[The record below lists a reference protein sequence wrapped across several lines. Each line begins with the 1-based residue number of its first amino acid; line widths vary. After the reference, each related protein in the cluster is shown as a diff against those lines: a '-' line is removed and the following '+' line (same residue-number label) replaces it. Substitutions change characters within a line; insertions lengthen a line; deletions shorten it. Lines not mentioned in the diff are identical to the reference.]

1 MEQAG
6 IESIIANDG
15 KEAVELYQEHRESI
29 DLILMDLHMPVLN
42 GYEAAEKIR
51 QLSTNVPIAAMTAD
65 VIIGVRDKCERS
77 GIHYYISKPFNPD
90 HFIQTIKNII
100 LENKPKI
107 DTNKVVLD
115 QKLGIKNMGG
125 NFELYQMVLEEYR
138 NENKDTL
145 DRLEFAIREKR
156 YDDAAQIAHKIKSSS
171 GSIGAKSVQ
180 DAAVLLQKAL
190 NQKREDEIVPLYDKF
205 SKLLR
210 KLLAELE

>member
-1 MEQAG
+1 
-6 IESIIANDG
+6 
-15 KEAVELYQEHRESI
+15 
-29 DLILMDLHMPVLN
+29 
-42 GYEAAEKIR
+42 
-51 QLSTNVPIAAMTAD
+51 MTAD
-65 VIIGVRDKCERS
+65 VIGVRDKCERN
-77 GIHYYISKPFNPD
+77 GIHYYMLFNPD
-90 HFIQTIKNII
+90 RLIQTIKNII

-190 NQKREDEIVPLYDKF
+190 NQKREDEIVPLYDRF

-210 KLLAELE
+210 KLLAELK